1 MCDKDVILTC
11 NVLIVAIQKLPIFQ
25 CKTFNVVWQGKPA
38 VLTLDW
44 NVGFVLTDTESGAVS
59 WKYKFS
65 QLKGSSDDNK
75 CRLKLHFQLS
85 ESRIIETRVSLKYL
99 TYCSA
104 IQTSN
109 IS

>member
-1 MCDKDVILTC
+1 MSFNQQIYKIFWIYFLDCLEANI
-11 NVLIVAIQKLPIFQ
+11 KLCCVFQ
-25 CKTFNVVWQGKPA
+25 CKTFNVVWSGRPG

-44 NVGFVLTDTESGAVS
+44 NVGFVLADTESAAVS

-85 ESRIIETRVSLKYL
+85 ESRIIETRVTFPS
-99 TYCSA
+99 
-104 IQTSN
+104 I
-109 IS
+109 